1 MSASEIVEI
10 LRNDGLIYA
19 DRMILTNFVSQ
30 GDDHIL
36 MFGTWFD
43 ADASGY
49 GNERRIFGKKV
60 VNLGQGA
67 NHKSWLIGDFK
78 LTHWRKRSGR
88 FDHRFDMFE
97 KVQKVKSRLKYDF
110 EAAQNNIMRKFD

>member
-10 LRNDGLIYA
+10 LRNNGLIYA
-19 DRMILTNFVSQ
+19 DQMILTNFVSQ

-43 ADASGY
+43 TDASGY

-60 VNLGQGA
+60 VNLQEA
-67 NHKSWLIGDFK
+67 SNHKSWLIGDFE
-78 LTHWRKRSGR
+78 LTHWRKRSGK

-97 KVQKVKSRLKYDF
+97 RVQKVKKRMNYNFD
-110 EAAQNNIMRKFD
+110 EAQKNIAKKF